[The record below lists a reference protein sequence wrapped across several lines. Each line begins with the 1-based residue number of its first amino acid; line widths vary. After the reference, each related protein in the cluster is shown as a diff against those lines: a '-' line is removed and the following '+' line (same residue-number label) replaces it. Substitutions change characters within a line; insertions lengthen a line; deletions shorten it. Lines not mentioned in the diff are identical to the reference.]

1 MRCPELDDCFGQ
13 ILVRVICDCGVS
25 RERPGSTPGSSET
38 ESSEV
43 IRSRAARELIPISKT
58 FGSVVRLELC
68 SAYAKLELFVVA
80 DRVRLTA
87 RLRGS
92 VLTEMTFV
100 PSRGQLRCR
109 LLIAELAV
117 MMFISGFRA
126 VAEASSTGDAGDWRS
141 LPTEPYLGKRDD
153 LIFIDQHVGFYGT
166 GEGQLYRTDD
176 GGLTWQ
182 LAWKHEGTFIRS
194 LGFIDRQIGFIGNLG
209 AGLGTVTDVHPLYR
223 TVDGGASW
231 QPVESVTGRIR
242 GICAIDVLVR
252 RYIYAGKMSQ
262 RTLIHAAG
270 RVSGPAQL
278 LRSENG
284 GETWTSIDL
293 SDRAGMILDVKFL
306 DPDVGLLFAGTGS
319 DVAQS
324 HALILRTTD
333 GARTW
338 QQVYRS
344 ARAGEIIW
352 KASFPTS
359 RIGYATIQ
367 RYDIKM
373 SQQLI
378 AKTLDGGRH
387 WTEMPLI
394 RDIGALE
401 FGVGFVDE
409 RHGWVGTAI
418 GGFETQDGGKTWRG
432 SALAPM
438 ANRIR
443 TATVSGEPLVYAIGS
458 QAQQYRRAEDSYPR

>member
-1 MRCPELDDCFGQ
+1 
-13 ILVRVICDCGVS
+13 
-25 RERPGSTPGSSET
+25 
-38 ESSEV
+38 
-43 IRSRAARELIPISKT
+43 
-58 FGSVVRLELC
+58 
-68 SAYAKLELFVVA
+68 
-80 DRVRLTA
+80 
-87 RLRGS
+87 
-92 VLTEMTFV
+92 MTFV
-100 PSRGQLRCR
+100 LPRLQCCYR
-109 LLIAELAV
+109 LLIAQFAV
-117 MMFISGFRA
+117 MLLVTGFGA
-126 VAEASSTGDAGDWRS
+126 AAQVSSTRDVRNWRT
-141 LPTEPYLGKRDD
+141 LPTEPYFGKRDD
-153 LIFIDQHVGFYGT
+153 LIFIDRHVGFYGT
-166 GEGQLYRTDD
+166 GAGQLYRTDD
-176 GGLTWQ
+176 GGQTWQ

-231 QPVESVTGRIR
+231 KPVESVTGQIR
-242 GICAIDVLVR
+242 GICAIDVL
-252 RYIYAGKMSQ
+252 ISPSEMGL

-278 LRSENG
+278 LRSDNG

-293 SDRAGMILDVKFL
+293 SNRAGMILDVKFL
-306 DPDVGLLFAGTGS
+306 DPNVGLVFAGTTS
-319 DVAQS
+319 DVEQS

-338 QQVYRS
+338 HEVYRS
-344 ARAGEIIW
+344 TRAGEIIW

-359 RIGYATIQ
+359 RLGYATIQ
-367 RYDIKM
+367 RHDVKV
-373 SQQLI
+373 SQQLV

-387 WTEMPLI
+387 WVEIPLV
-394 RDIGALE
+394 RDIAALE

-418 GGFETQDGGKTWRG
+418 GGFETQDGGKTWQR
-432 SALAPM
+432 SNLARM

-458 QAQQYRRAEDSYPR
+458 EVQQYRITEDAYPR